1 MKPKDAKQPWETP
14 KLSAAGD
21 ISTVVQQGGGKLTAT
36 AADPGEANRK
46 TKPSG

>member
-21 ISTVVQQGGGKLTAT
+21 IRTVVQQGGGKTLQPTG
-36 AADPGEANRK
+36 DSGEPNRK
-46 TKPSG
+46 PKGQG